1 MAEYATKGQGTA
13 GVTLGTIGTVLGGL
27 ATLGGVNGG
36 GLLGGILG
44 NNTGASMGISS
55 ALAEKDAKIAELT
68 AQKYSD
74 TQDAILYKATVDEN
88 KSLRND
94 LFAYITPL
102 VQESASNRE
111 RVAVL
116 EATMTKNQEINSLK
130 EQLVRKDLDNLATV
144 VSNQGNLLSQ
154 ITSTVVPKSAICPE
168 VMSRYNSWTAPT
180 TTATGS

>member
-27 ATLGGVNGG
+27 ATLGGANGG

-74 TQDAILYKATVDEN
+74 TQDAILYKATVDDDTVRELEKIYKCLLHIKCLKDN
-88 KSLRND
+88 K
-94 LFAYITPL
+94 
-102 VQESASNRE
+102 Q
-111 RVAVL
+111 
-116 EATMTKNQEINSLK
+116 
-130 EQLVRKDLDNLATV
+130 
-144 VSNQGNLLSQ
+144 
-154 ITSTVVPKSAICPE
+154 
-168 VMSRYNSWTAPT
+168 
-180 TTATGS
+180 

>member
-27 ATLGGVNGG
+27 ATLGGANGG

-44 NNTGASMGISS
+44 NNTGSSMGISS

-88 KSLRND
+88 KSLRNG

-180 TTATGS
+180 TTTTGS